1 MRMKLHRNT
10 IGGDYELYTI
20 YELSKFADIKQLSGY
35 SSIISND
42 NVSPNANKF
51 RKWRCVNNLLRN
63 YTPKMPI
70 RCTES
75 GSILQADL
83 RYNTLDNGYYTYPA
97 ETWQDIEMIQTGVR
111 PDDWA
116 SNPNYIQIY
125 QFSRGFNNSPQ
136 GGYNNVNVKIAVCV
150 NSQNTSFETTGNY
163 ALDSK
168 GKFLKR
174 FTTDTGYTFSC
185 CSSAY
190 WNYDRWAGILRES
203 AGFTAYGINSNTQ
216 YQYLKHLFTR
226 PDNTII
232 DYTYRSET
240 DYGITGIPSG
250 PDYNWDLW
258 GNAKNVVSVFVHFA
272 DNGVDYYGI
281 AQVQYDT
288 HLDTAIPIAIE
299 VVAFD
304 SEWWGTS
311 IVSGGEEGQGN
322 WGNPVVISGGD
333 GTFDSTSDDYGDSDG
348 VTVTTAVSHIN
359 QTTGSGIGDLFNG
372 NGAVNLYMLR
382 TYDRTTNMVANVY
395 KALFSKNF
403 IDAWKVNTLSPMS
416 AVLSTHFIPHEFV
429 SQTFGNSEIVV
440 GGYNLS
446 DWIVEHTTL
455 TSALVPLA
463 KPVGEIFLGKF
474 DFGKYFGAFPDF
486 APYTQIFLHI
496 PFVGKVEINVNA
508 VQHGVLSVS
517 MTCDIASG
525 NVCAWIHCTDRE
537 RKKEYVHTATGNC
550 AYSFPLFALNQ
561 DGSGVGRLIS
571 GSMSTMASLGTL
583 LGGIATGNAAIAI
596 TGGIGLATSMPNT
609 VNAAMDTLHPKSN
622 VEISGVLGGNNSMI
636 APTTCWIEIIRP
648 EWVQNK
654 YYQKLHGIPSQLSN
668 TIADSGSG
676 LPFSGYLEIESIDL
690 DGVDCTDSERSE
702 IERLLKS
709 GVYIRGEEI

>member
-1 MRMKLHRNT
+1 MRMKLHHDT
-10 IGGDYELYTI
+10 LGGDYELYQI
-20 YELSKFADIKQLSGY
+20 YELGDISTFSVLSGY
-35 SSIISND
+35 TLEQSSD
-42 NVSPNANKF
+42 NVTPNANKYRQF
-51 RKWRCVNNLLRN
+51 RVINNTLRN
-63 YTPKMPI
+63 HTPKMPI
-70 RCTES
+70 TTQDS
-75 GSILQADL
+75 NSILKANL
-83 RYNTLDNGYYTYPA
+83 RYNRVVNNVYMYDEQTMNTFSGVEQGVKPEDWSGNPHYLRLR
-97 ETWQDIEMIQTGVR
+97 QDSQ
-111 PDDWA
+111 
-116 SNPNYIQIY
+116 
-125 QFSRGFNNSPQ
+125 GFNNSPY
-136 GGYNNVNVKIAVCV
+136 GGYSSVNVIVPV
-150 NSQNTSFETTGNY
+150 FENSNRDEWSSSYTYYYDDGE
-163 ALDSK
+163 
-168 GKFLKR
+168 KFLKR
-174 FTTDTGYTFSC
+174 FVTDSGYTFTAMVSGYYN
-185 CSSAY
+185 S
-190 WNYDRWAGILRES
+190 NRWRTNCYNI
-203 AGFTAYGINSNTQ
+203 AGFNYYSGYDYYRMKYNYTRDDNSVINNN
-216 YQYLKHLFTR
+216 YNINR
-226 PDNTII
+226 A
-232 DYTYRSET
+232 
-240 DYGITGIPSG
+240 YGITGNWAVDG
-250 PDYNWDLW
+250 DYDFNAW
-258 GNAKNVVSVFVHFA
+258 GNAPNCVLIFVHFT
-272 DNGVDYYGI
+272 DSGDDFYGI
-281 AQVQYDT
+281 GIVQYDNYT
-288 HLDTAIPIAIE
+288 ENCIPIAIDIS
-299 VVAFD
+299 AYD
-304 SEWWGTS
+304 AQWWGTS
-311 IVSGGEEGQGN
+311 IISGGEEGQGN
-322 WGNPVVISGGD
+322 WGNIVVPAGGN

-455 TSALVPLA
+455 STAIVPLA

-508 VQHGVLSVS
+508 VQHGTLSVS

-537 RKKEYVHTATGNC
+537 NKKEYVHTATGNC

-583 LGGIATGNAAIAI
+583 LGGIATGNPAIAI

-648 EWVQNK
+648 EWIQNK

-676 LPFSGYLEIESIDL
+676 VPFSGYLEIESIDL

-702 IERLLKS
+702 IERLLKA